1 MPRAK
6 AKSAC
11 LALSSLK
18 VAALLFHV
26 SLLLPI
32 ALVSGFFF
40 LHGVGGL
47 CRDLS
52 LVPEGV
58 QPRLFREEALR
69 AGAGVVL
76 GACGSSLLIPAAP
89 ATGLAAPGMV
99 CGRKA
104 TEGDVEHSRQRP
116 RGTPVP
122 APSLLCGLPLCP
134 PAQAPQPVPP
144 TAPQRWGSWG
154 GGLQRTKV
162 ERFRVLGFNS
172 GSEKQQAVT
181 L

>member
-99 CGRKA
+99 RALVGA
-104 TEGDVEHSRQRP
+104 
-116 RGTPVP
+116 
-122 APSLLCGLPLCP
+122 
-134 PAQAPQPVPP
+134 
-144 TAPQRWGSWG
+144 
-154 GGLQRTKV
+154 
-162 ERFRVLGFNS
+162 
-172 GSEKQQAVT
+172 
-181 L
+181 